1 MEGQSYIVAGGE
13 LITWKRRGRPGD
25 AYSLFENVTQP
36 GYAGPPPHRH
46 LTQDESWY
54 ILEGTFTF
62 SIDGQT
68 VEAGPGDFLHAPRGS
83 LHTFQNVGSAVGRQL
98 VVVGPAGDF
107 EAFVEETGESTT
119 ASLPPVLAGPPPPEV
134 IERVLTGARRYHIEI
149 PPPPDAAH

>member
-1 MEGQSYIVAGGE
+1 MSGVSDIVAGGE
-13 LITWKRRGRPGD
+13 LITWKRRGHPGD
-25 AYSLFENVTQP
+25 AYSLFEDVTHP

-62 SIDGQT
+62 AIDGQT
-68 VEAGPGDFLHAPRGS
+68 AEAGPGDFLHAPRGS
-83 LHTFQNVGSAVGRQL
+83 LHTFQNTGSTVGRQL

-107 EAFVEETGESTT
+107 EAFVEETGEPTT

-134 IERVLTGARRYHIEI
+134 IERVLAGARHHIEI